1 MAQKYTAAFR
11 VTDLDAL
18 ALMQIKPGQWIEAM
32 GARGQYLGTT
42 TAGTVIVRWQK
53 EGRKFG
59 QGGTDRTKDAKANA
73 VMRQYARNYGAK

>member
-1 MAQKYTAAFR
+1 

-18 ALMQIKPGQWIEAM
+18 ALMQIKPGQWIECM

-42 TAGTVIVRWQK
+42 TTGTVIVRWQK

-59 QGGTDRTKDAKANA
+59 QGGTDHTKDARANA
-73 VMRQYARNYGAK
+73 VMRDYAKNYGAK